1 MLKRRAPR
9 AGARRVP
16 RPFQCVSF
24 LLGPPRLALSWR
36 LAAFCRLTANTCSRS
51 RMLPFHAVHWVLP
64 RTDFLKFDVAPFIYF
79 SFFYLAFEVI
89 SKESLLKIVVMLLF
103 PTFSSRSFIALGPMF
118 TSLIRF
124 FFLIFA
130 YDVRLRQNFI
140 VLHMNI

>member
-24 LLGPPRLALSWR
+24 PLGPPRLALSRR

-51 RMLPFHAVHWVLP
+51 RTLPFHAVHWVLP

-89 SKESLLKIVVMLLF
+89 SKELLKTVVMLLF
-103 PTFSSRSFIALGPMF
+103 PTFSSRSFTALGPMF
-118 TSLIRF
+118 TTLIH